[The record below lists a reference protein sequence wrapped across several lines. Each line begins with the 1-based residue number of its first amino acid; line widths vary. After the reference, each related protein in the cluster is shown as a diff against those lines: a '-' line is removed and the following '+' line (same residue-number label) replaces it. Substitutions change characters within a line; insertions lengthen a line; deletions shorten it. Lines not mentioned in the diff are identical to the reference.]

1 MASYGVSLKTDHAV
15 VIGGS
20 VAGLLCARV
29 LASHFSR
36 VTVVERDRFPTEG
49 PEDRP
54 SLSQGRHIHLLLGRG
69 RSEIERIF
77 PGFDDDLKRYQ
88 ASEIDYTND
97 CVLFSY
103 AGQLPRFRSGLKLRL
118 CRRRVIDWV
127 LRSHL
132 QKERRVEFMESATVT
147 GLSLCSKRRQVLG
160 VVVDRKGGA
169 SGELIAA
176 DLVVDASGINSN
188 LPQWLGAQ
196 GLSTPREDVVN
207 AFVGYA
213 SRFYRLPEGRLPA
226 WKAVEISAR
235 PPHNPHAGGMFE
247 MEDGTWLVTLVGTAN
262 VLPPVEEK
270 GFLDFAQQIA
280 SPLIYDAIAG
290 AEPVTPIAGYR
301 KAGNRWRRYDL
312 VRDFPL
318 GLVVTGDAVCSYN
331 PLYGQGMS
339 VAAMEAAALGDA
351 LAKSRQAAHL
361 NGRNLRNFR
370 RAQRQCVL
378 PAWTLATAEDL
389 RWPSTVGPRPGRIER
404 LSHGYVNLLIALSP
418 TSPEIVLS
426 FLQMSNLLR
435 GPEVLF
441 RPAILWC
448 VLRHLWGR
456 LLRKGGSHQLQTEP
470 VRELP
475 SPGGEG

>member
-1 MASYGVSLKTDHAV
+1 MGTNGVSLKTDHAV

-29 LASHFSR
+29 LARHFSR
-36 VTVVERDRFPTEG
+36 VTVLERDRFPTDG
-49 PEDRP
+49 PDDRP
-54 SLSQGRHIHLLLGRG
+54 SVSQGRHIHLLLGRG
-69 RSEIERIF
+69 RIEVEKIF
-77 PGFDDDLKRYQ
+77 PGFDNDLKRYQ

-97 CVLFSY
+97 SALFSY
-103 AGQLPRFRSGLKLRL
+103 AGRLPRFRSGLKLRL

-132 QKERRVEFMESATVT
+132 KREARVEFAEATTVT
-147 GLSLCSKRRQVLG
+147 GLSLCAKRRQVLG

-169 SGELIAA
+169 RGELISA
-176 DLVVDASGINSN
+176 DLVVDASGRTSN
-188 LPQWLGAQ
+188 LPAWLGAQ
-196 GLSTPREDVVN
+196 GLSVPREDVVN

-213 SRFYRLPEGRLPA
+213 SRFFRIAKARAPE
-226 WKAVEISAR
+226 WKAVEISAQ

-247 MEDGTWLVTLVGTAN
+247 MEDGTWLVTLVGAAN
-262 VLPPVEEK
+262 VLPPVEDE
-270 GFLDFAQQIA
+270 GFLEFARHVA
-280 SPLIYDAIAG
+280 SPIIYEAIKD

-301 KAGNRWRRYDL
+301 GLANRWRRYDL
-312 VRDFPL
+312 LRDLPS
-318 GLVVTGDAVCSYN
+318 GLVVVGDAVCSYN

-339 VAAMEAAALGDA
+339 VAAMEAAALGEV
-351 LAKSRQAAHL
+351 LAK
-361 NGRNLRNFR
+361 
-370 RAQRQCVL
+370 AQRGSQLDGRRLGQFQNAQKRCVL

-389 RWPSTVGPRPGRIER
+389 RWPSTEGPRPGKLES

-418 TSPEIVLS
+418 KSPQIVLS

-456 LLRKGGSHQLQTEP
+456 LLRRDSTPRLRSEP
-470 VRELP
+470 VRELQ
-475 SPGGEG
+475 